1 MFPHHSGFD
10 LIGLCDDRRGFPRW
24 AVQVL
29 DALLVIVTQLQRVW
43 EAVEGGHDGS
53 VDQGVLEAKNMAKLM
68 GRHLQ
73 EVRAWGTTMGHRTRD
88 SDCETEGFNQTFL
101 SKI

>member
-1 MFPHHSGFD
+1 
-10 LIGLCDDRRGFPRW
+10 
-24 AVQVL
+24 
-29 DALLVIVTQLQRVW
+29 
-43 EAVEGGHDGS
+43 
-53 VDQGVLEAKNMAKLM
+53 VLEAKNMAKLM

-73 EVRAWGTTMGHRTRD
+73 EVRAWETTMGHRTRD